1 LKVHNQQDF
10 YQLQGACR
18 MFQKLILPED
28 ERERLLNELP
38 YRFFFS
44 NFSQEEIALLLE
56 CAQPI
61 DFMEEDLIFRE
72 GDIGVHFYVILRGK
86 VNIYKENS
94 GRLLATLGPGKV
106 FGEMAVLENQPRS
119 ATAVSVT
126 RIDLLAIEGRR
137 LMEEYPHLTV
147 KLLHNLVRE
156 LTAKLRE
163 ANLLIDSL

>member
-1 LKVHNQQDF
+1 
-10 YQLQGACR
+10 
-18 MFQKLILPED
+18 MFQKFVLPDD
-28 ERERLLNELP
+28 ERERLLKELP
-38 YRFFFS
+38 HRYFFS
-44 NFSQEEIALLLE
+44 NFTQDEISMVLE

-61 DFMEEDLIFRE
+61 DFMADDLIFRE
-72 GDIGVHFYVILRGK
+72 GDIGVYFYVILRGK

-94 GRLLATLGPGKV
+94 GRLLATLGSGKV
-106 FGEMAVLENQPRS
+106 FGEMAVLENQLRS
-119 ATAVSVT
+119 ATAVSIT
-126 RIDLLAIEGRR
+126 RTNLIAIEGRR